1 MIEDQPLEFLDAGT
15 TIALDELV
23 AASGLPRETVVGL
36 VEWGVFQPAGEPWMF
51 ASRTVILAR
60 RAARLRRDFDLDLP
74 GLALTASLLERIDEL
89 EARLRELEC
98 QLLR

>member
-1 MIEDQPLEFLDAGT
+1 MTEDQRPEFLDAET

-23 AASGLPRETVVGL
+23 AASGLPRETVVEL
-36 VEWGVFQPAGEPWMF
+36 VEWGVFQPAGAPWTF

-60 RAARLRRDFDLDLP
+60 RAARLRRDFELDLP
-74 GLALTASLLERIDEL
+74 GLALAASLLDRIDEL

-98 QLLR
+98 QLPG